1 MKTINLRD
9 YYYYYKQDE
18 FVEVSDEVAEALL
31 KGKREQ
37 HNYIA
42 RVRYH
47 KAYYSLDVGDGI
59 ECAAVRSEPTPEQ
72 LYEYKLTM
80 QQLCNALNS
89 LPEIQGRRVDAHY
102 LLGMKKVEIAKN
114 EGVTDSCVC
123 ESIKKGINSMKK
135 YFEKFDCKP

>member
-1 MKTINLRD
+1 MTIINLRNF
-9 YYYYYKQDE
+9 YYYYTQDE
-18 FVEVSDEVAEALL
+18 FVEVSDEVAEELL
-31 KGKREQ
+31 RGKREAR
-37 HNYIA
+37 NYIE

-47 KAYYSLDVGDGI
+47 KAYYSLDLSDGI
-59 ECAAVRSEPTPEQ
+59 ESAAVHSEPTPEQ
-72 LYEYKLTM
+72 LHKYKFTM

-102 LLGMKKVEIAKN
+102 LLGMKKVEIARA

-123 ESIKKGINSMKK
+123 ESIKKGIKSMRK